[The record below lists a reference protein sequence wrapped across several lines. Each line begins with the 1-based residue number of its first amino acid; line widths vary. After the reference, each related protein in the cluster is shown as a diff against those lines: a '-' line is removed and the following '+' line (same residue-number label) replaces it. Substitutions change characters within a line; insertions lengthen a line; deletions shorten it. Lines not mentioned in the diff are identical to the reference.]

1 MFSSKPFLDVACTV
15 RGSAV
20 IVTDADRDRLHAV
33 LEVGADRRAEE
44 TELIFVRR
52 LDTDDRARGK
62 EVRAQ
67 VEGTA
72 RLERRN
78 PILVGCNNL
87 IDSLEEHLLRDRRHH
102 EAFGRI
108 HHALGILVRTER
120 HDLAIFRLICLKAF
134 EYFLAIL
141 QDACALID
149 NDIGVLRESAFAP
162 FAIFVV
168 CYITFRDRLIA
179 ESKICPVN
187 IYICHV
193 HAPFLLSK

>member
-1 MFSSKPFLDVACTV
+1 MCEDVRIEAHRVVQAGLDVARAV

-62 EVRAQ
+62 EVRTQ

-87 IDSLEEHLLRDRRHH
+87 IDSLEEHLLRDWRHL
-102 EAFGRI
+102 EALSRVD
-108 HHALGILVRTER
+108 HALCVHVRTER
-120 HDLAIFRLICLKAF
+120 DDAAVLRLVGLEAL
-134 EYFLAIL
+134 EDFLAVL
-141 QDACALID
+141 QDAGALID
-149 NDIGVLRESAFAP
+149 RDVCVIRQMTFAP
-162 FAIFVV
+162 LAVFEV
-168 CYITFRDRLIA
+168 CDVTLGDWLIR
-179 ESKICPVN
+179 ETQVIPIH
-187 IYICHV
+187 IYFCH
-193 HAPFLLSK
+193 